1 MANDHVISTSPS
13 DATVNVAENRA
24 PARAAYR
31 VPTLRVHG
39 DVAALTLRNWWA
51 PGQQDGSNWF
61 RRTG

>member
-1 MANDHVISTSPS
+1 MAEHHAIDTAPSGSTV
-13 DATVNVAENRA
+13 DVAAAHA
-24 PARAAYR
+24 PLRAAYR

-51 PGQQDGSNWF
+51 PGRQDGSNWF